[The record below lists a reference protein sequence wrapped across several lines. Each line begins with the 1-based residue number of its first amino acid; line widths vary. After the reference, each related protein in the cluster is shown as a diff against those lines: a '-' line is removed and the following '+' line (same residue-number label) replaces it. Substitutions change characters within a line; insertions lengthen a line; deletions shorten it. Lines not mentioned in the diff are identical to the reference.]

1 MLWRRLIKVVMNL
14 REFIIILD
22 RNGNILLIRHSSV
35 FQTMTLAACLLSA
48 AQLEAI
54 LFDALLRQSVYI

>member
-22 RNGNILLIRHSSV
+22 RNGNILLIKLQL
-35 FQTMTLAACLLSA
+35 FKKYNLLF
-48 AQLEAI
+48 LKNLI
-54 LFDALLRQSVYI
+54 F